1 MKKLIYLQAML
12 CIMFATSLS
21 VLGQNITK
29 QAEANADYFKNEGV
43 KCCTDKDD
51 FIAEAKKLS
60 SGVIDG
66 VDIIRGGYRLE
77 LPIDII
83 SVSGKAAQIDP
94 SKNFIS
100 LEIIDF
106 ENEGKTVLMHLNVP
120 EINQNAT
127 LSWSG
132 KNVKLAAGI
141 SNGDKIVTLLRG
153 TTPCATLMVRK
164 AENKRLGLILSS
176 KGAISN
182 FSRGMLR
189 SEVEKECATLG
200 LSQFKFT
207 RNSGKYKVYSLF
219 WLDMQKQYDLFGD
232 YHYNMR
238 NDKKWG
244 EFYFDSQ
251 DRLMKWFLYM

>member
-1 MKKLIYLQAML
+1 
-12 CIMFATSLS
+12 MFATSLS

-29 QAEANADYFKNEGV
+29 QAEANAAYFKHEGV
-43 KCCTDKDD
+43 KSCTDKDD

-77 LPIDII
+77 LPIDLI
-83 SVSGKAAQIDP
+83 SITGNNAQLDP

-100 LEIIDF
+100 LEVIDF
-106 ENEGKTVLMHLNVP
+106 ENEGKTVLVHLNIP
-120 EINQNAT
+120 EVNQNAT

-141 SNGDKIVTLLRG
+141 SKGDKIVTLLRC
-153 TTPCATLMVRK
+153 TTPCAALMVQK
-164 AENKRLGLILSS
+164 AENKRLCLIVSS
-176 KGAISN
+176 KGSISN

>member
-1 MKKLIYLQAML
+1 
-12 CIMFATSLS
+12 MFATSLS

-29 QAEANADYFKNEGV
+29 QAEANAAYFKNEGV
-43 KCCTDKDD
+43 KSCTDKDD

-66 VDIIRGGYRLE
+66 VDFIRGGYRLE

-100 LEIIDF
+100 LEVIDF
-106 ENEGKTVLMHLNVP
+106 ENEGKTVLMPLNVP

-176 KGAISN
+176 K
-182 FSRGMLR
+182 
-189 SEVEKECATLG
+189 
-200 LSQFKFT
+200 
-207 RNSGKYKVYSLF
+207 
-219 WLDMQKQYDLFGD
+219 
-232 YHYNMR
+232 
-238 NDKKWG
+238 
-244 EFYFDSQ
+244 
-251 DRLMKWFLYM
+251 